1 MKSRVFPSS
10 IHRGWDKVQMMT
22 PGAETL
28 GKGAGR
34 GGGSRKRVEGL
45 LELIK
50 LHPERL
56 PAASWVRTVVNTPDV
71 ALGLGKSNWSWLVA
85 LSQGQ

>member
-1 MKSRVFPSS
+1 MSHQRT
-10 IHRGWDKVQMMT
+10 WVQVST
-22 PGAETL
+22 ALDTKTL
-28 GKGAGR
+28 GKGVR
-34 GGGSRKRVEGL
+34 GSRKRVEGL

-56 PAASWVRTVVNTPDV
+56 PAASWVRTVVNTPDM